1 MKTCR
6 KRLITRTPA
15 IALTTCIF
23 FTANPTWA
31 VTFAEETQELITQ
44 QMTARID
51 GNMQKILADQTTFPK
66 MQRSMMTMVSETIK
80 KNTAERKRATV
91 VETCMEC
98 RTAKPLQVKI
108 TGRTTVLDADTQTI
122 INQNMAI
129 MIENT
134 IREKSSDP
142 AVARS
147 VQERMMGER
156 MPKSI
161 LRTKMQPYMMGAIFD
176 STGGSLAEK
185 KGAESIAQVTKDTL
199 LVTMQKN

>member
-1 MKTCR
+1 M
-6 KRLITRTPA
+6 RTNEKQFIIRTQF
-15 IALTTCIF
+15 IALIACILLA
-23 FTANPTWA
+23 ANPTWA
-31 VTFAEETQELITQ
+31 ATFAEETQELITQ